1 MEHLMALSI
10 EPGDHDS
17 ASKSL
22 AALKSELAEEKV
34 AQEKAQAKVE
44 TLARTVG
51 DLKKTTDGLA
61 AKVPF
66 LEEKV
71 KLLDNKVLDGLT
83 EIRAKKLSLERTT
96 KANEDYKSQNTRLT
110 KKLESKLLSP
120 WPPRS
125 CILLTIILTLLQLT
139 ESNTELNIVKAMV
152 ENAVAFFYPTT
163 LFICLSPTTSGR
175 PANSIPRGDPCQH
188 EAVSESNPWDPKV
201 PLSSSQFGY
210 CG

>member
-51 DLKKTTDGLA
+51 DLKKTTDGLTA
-61 AKVPF
+61 EVPF

-83 EIRAKKLSLERTT
+83 EIRAKELSLERTT
-96 KANEDYKSQNTRLT
+96 KANEDYKSQNT
-110 KKLESKLLSP
+110 
-120 WPPRS
+120 
-125 CILLTIILTLLQLT
+125 
-139 ESNTELNIVKAMV
+139 
-152 ENAVAFFYPTT
+152 
-163 LFICLSPTTSGR
+163 
-175 PANSIPRGDPCQH
+175 
-188 EAVSESNPWDPKV
+188 
-201 PLSSSQFGY
+201 
-210 CG
+210 